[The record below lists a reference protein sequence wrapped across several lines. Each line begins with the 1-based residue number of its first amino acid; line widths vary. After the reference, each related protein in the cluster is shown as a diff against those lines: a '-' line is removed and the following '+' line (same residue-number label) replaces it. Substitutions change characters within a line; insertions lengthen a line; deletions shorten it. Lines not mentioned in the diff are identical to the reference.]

1 MHLLERES
9 ALADLDTALTA
20 ARAGRGRVALVSG
33 GAGMGKTSVVR
44 AFLTGVDART
54 RVLEGACDDLLTPR
68 PFGPVHDIS
77 RSARP
82 GLARALD
89 MGDAQSIFTALLD
102 ELTDE
107 GGAVTVL
114 VVEDVHW
121 ADDASLDALTF
132 VARRVEGLRALLV
145 LTYRDDEVPVVSL
158 LRRVL
163 GGLRPPVTVRIA
175 VDPLSARAVT
185 RLAGEPAAGLRLHA
199 STGGNPFFVTELL
212 AAEAQGE
219 GASQGAPATEER
231 TAPGSRPSDAEQ
243 EGLPASVSQAVLAR
257 VARLSEPT
265 RALLDL
271 LAVVPARAETGL
283 LDAVCPGWPD
293 AAAAAEERGM
303 VVVHERAVAFRH
315 ELARRAVEEAMPR
328 ARARQLHAHVLSA
341 LRTRGADPARLVHH
355 AERAGDT
362 DTLVEVAPRAARA
375 AAAAGAHR
383 EAAAHYRRA
392 LQLADSYPEVEWA
405 GLLEAF
411 TVEAST
417 TCLIGEAMQAA
428 ERALAL
434 REAQGDPSGVGRN
447 LRWMSTLSWL
457 SGRRADMER
466 RLTAA
471 LGVLEVQPPGPDL
484 AMAYSDLA
492 VRIGLYGGQRDE
504 AERAIADA
512 VALAAEAHDPAVLD
526 YVHVRVGLTRMTL
539 HADDEPLRRSLE
551 QARHGGHHLEAGMA
565 YQGLAWDA
573 VLRRDLDT
581 ARRRIAQGV
590 EYLEPREILG
600 PLLYLRGLQA
610 TIELAAGDWT
620 AAEATARRVLAQPGG
635 REITGV
641 HALATLARLHVRRGE
656 TEKATNMV
664 GELWELAET
673 CGLLHHVAPA
683 ASALAEHAEL
693 TGDWDAAV
701 PALHHTRALARRI
714 GMPQVAGE
722 AGYWLCRAG
731 DLDPGELA
739 DEGDAD
745 DPYVLRATGDWRAA
759 AERWDQLGCPFER
772 AAALAD
778 AEDEE
783 VLLAVVTLADDLGAV
798 PLAATVRRRLRAQGR
813 KGVPRGPQPATRA
826 NPAGLT
832 ARQLDVLELI
842 GEGLTDAEIAHRLV
856 LSVKTVNHHVA
867 AILAKLG
874 VDNRRDAA
882 RRYPAEVARTGG

>member
-1 MHLLERES
+1 MQLLERES
-9 ALADLDTALTA
+9 ALADLDSALTA
-20 ARAGRGRVALVSG
+20 ARAGRGRVALISG

-44 AFLTGVDART
+44 AFLTGLDART
-54 RVLEGACDDLLTPR
+54 RMLEGACDDLLTPR
-68 PFGPVHDIS
+68 PFGPVHDIG

-82 GLARALD
+82 ALARALQA
-89 MGDAQSIFTALLD
+89 GAAQSIFTALLD
-102 ELTDE
+102 ELTDD
-107 GGAVTVL
+107 GGAVTAL

-132 VARRVEGLRALLV
+132 IARRIEGLHALLV
-145 LTYRDDEVPVVSL
+145 LTYRDDEVPAVSL

-163 GGLRPPVTVRIA
+163 GGLRPPVAVRIA
-175 VDPLSARAVT
+175 LDPLSARAVT

-199 STGGNPFFVTELL
+199 CTGGNPFFVTELL
-212 AAEAQGE
+212 AAQ
-219 GASQGAPATEER
+219 
-231 TAPGSRPSDAEQ
+231 Q

-271 LAVVPARAETGL
+271 LAVVPARAETEL
-283 LDAVCPGWPD
+283 LDAVCPDWPQV
-293 AAAAAEERGM
+293 AAPAEERG
-303 VVVHERAVAFRH
+303 VIIVDDRAVAFRH

-341 LRTRGADPARLVHH
+341 LRARGADPARLVHH
-355 AERAGDT
+355 AERAGDHQ
-362 DTLVEVAPRAARA
+362 TLIEVAPRAARA

-392 LQLADSYPEVEWA
+392 LQLADSYSQVDRAE
-405 GLLEAF
+405 LLEAF

-417 TCLIGEAMQAA
+417 TCLLGEAMQAA

-447 LRWMSTLSWL
+447 LRWMSSLAWL
-457 SGRRADMER
+457 SGRRAAMEN

-471 LGVLEVQPPGPDL
+471 LRVLEVQPPGPDL

-492 VRIGLYGGQRDE
+492 VRIGLYGGQREE
-504 AERAIADA
+504 AERALARAITLADA
-512 VALAAEAHDPAVLD
+512 VGDPAVLA
-526 YVHVRVGLTRMTL
+526 YVHVRVGLVHMTL
-539 HADDEPLRRSLE
+539 HADDGPLRRSLDRAR
-551 QARHGGHHLEAGMA
+551 QAGHHLEAGMA

-573 VLRRDLDT
+573 VVRRDLDT
-581 ARRRIAQGV
+581 ARRWIAEGV

-600 PLLYLRGLQA
+600 PLQYLRGLRA
-610 TIELAAGDWT
+610 TTELAAGDWA
-620 AAEATARRVLAQPGG
+620 AAESSARRVLTQPGG
-635 REITGV
+635 REITGI
-641 HALATLARLHVRRGE
+641 HALATMARLHVRRGE
-656 TEKATNMV
+656 AEKATSV
-664 GELWELAET
+664 VRELWDVAET
-673 CGLLHHVAPA
+673 CGLLHHIAPA
-683 ASALAEHAEL
+683 AAALAEHAEL
-693 TGDWDAAV
+693 TGEWDAAV
-701 PALHHTRALARRI
+701 PPLRTTRALARRLRI
-714 GMPQVAGE
+714 PQVADE

-731 DLDPGELA
+731 DLDPGELGA
-739 DEGDAD
+739 DDGA

-759 AERWDQLGCPFER
+759 AGRWEQLGYSFER

-778 AEDEE
+778 ADDEE
-783 VLLAVVTLADDLGAV
+783 VLLAVVTLADDLGAA
-798 PLAATVRRRLRAQGR
+798 PLAARVRRRLRAQGK

-867 AILAKLG
+867 AVLAKLG

-882 RRYPAEVARTGG
+882 RRYPTAVARAGGD